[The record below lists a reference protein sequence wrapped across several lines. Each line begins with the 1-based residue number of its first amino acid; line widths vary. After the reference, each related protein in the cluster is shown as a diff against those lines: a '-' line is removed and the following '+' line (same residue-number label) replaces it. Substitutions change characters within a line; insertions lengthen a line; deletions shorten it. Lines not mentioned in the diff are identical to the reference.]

1 MQTSLSTIF
10 KIAAIA
16 CLGLSLSMKAQAQQI
31 NTHYYKKVKKENKEK
46 SDWFKRI
53 EIGGHYSLA
62 NAEFQNSNNY
72 LIFDGTKTT
81 QLSYNFGKEFKAIGF
96 GGQLGTYI
104 PVTSVIRKSIFAI
117 TVHAQATFVTYDL
130 GRIEVM
136 PGTLSSPVS
145 MQQTRLAL
153 PIGLEYKWGGQ
164 ATLNKEDW
172 ASVGIGGG
180 VAPTYEM
187 FDKITVEGEDK
198 EKFSIRPYIRVEAGF
213 RTAIFWKLH
222 ATWMFSSIYNYKKQA
237 ETIPELS
244 LENNSY
250 VEGYMRTRPI
260 LNVGITFN
268 IGSFGWDKFW

>member
-1 MQTSLSTIF
+1 MQVSLSKLI
-10 KIAAIA
+10 KIATIS
-16 CLGLSLSMKAQAQQI
+16 CLGLGASLTTEAQQI
-31 NTHYYKKVKKENKEK
+31 NTYYYKKIKKEKGEK
-46 SDWFKRI
+46 SDWFKRV
-53 EIGGHYSLA
+53 EIGGHYSIA

-72 LIFDGTKTT
+72 VIFDGTQTE
-81 QLSYNFGKEFKAIGF
+81 QFSYNFGKEFKAIGF

-104 PVTSVIRKSIFAI
+104 PVTSVFRKSIFAI
-117 TVHAQATFVTYDL
+117 TVHAHATFVNYDL
-130 GRIEVM
+130 GKIEVM
-136 PGTLSSPVS
+136 PDVFSDPVN

-164 ATLNKEDW
+164 ATLNKADW
-172 ASVGIGGG
+172 ASVGFGGG

-187 FDKITVEGEDK
+187 FDKITVDGEDK
-198 EKFSIRPYIRVEAGF
+198 EKFSIRPYLRVEAGF
-213 RTAIFWKLH
+213 RTAIFWKIH

-260 LNVGITFN
+260 INLGITFN